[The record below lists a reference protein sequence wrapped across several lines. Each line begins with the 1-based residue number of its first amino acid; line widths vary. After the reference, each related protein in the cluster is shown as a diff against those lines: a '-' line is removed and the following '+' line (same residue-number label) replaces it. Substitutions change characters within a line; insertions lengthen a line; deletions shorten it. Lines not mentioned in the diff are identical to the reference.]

1 MSRPRVFV
9 VVVALVAWSWTLA
22 TVSGCKRACETASNC
37 RRTCECLNTETDRRN
52 ECTIAF
58 RCEGD
63 TESCEDAFDTMSCDQ
78 QCADYEA
85 NALCGVARCL
95 SDNDCTRDLECD
107 LVDLNGQP
115 TGQKRACT
123 VAFGCDQA
131 LQACAVRS
139 IASDAELCAAECNTA
154 L

>member
-1 MSRPRVFV
+1 MRRARAV
-9 VVVALVAWSWTLA
+9 VVFAALVASVVPT
-22 TVSGCKRACETASNC
+22 SSCKRACETAANC

-52 ECTIAF
+52 ECTVAF

-63 TESCEDAFDTMSCDQ
+63 TETCEDALDEMTCDQ

-95 SDNDCTRDLECD
+95 SDSDCTRELECEF
-107 LVDLNGQP
+107 LGANGQP
-115 TGQKRACT
+115 TGQKQACT
-123 VAFGCDQA
+123 VTFGCDQA

-139 IASDAELCAAECNTA
+139 IASDAELCAAECSAA